1 MPLPPLKINTYKE
14 YSSTPISPQARR
26 IIQQHK
32 LENRFVDIDFPKTS
46 QKITSPTIKNA
57 ALSILDLRDDAKL
70 TYTPQTFKQES
81 KLEKYK

>member
-46 QKITSPTIKNA
+46 RKITSPTIKNA

-70 TYTPQTFKQES
+70 TYTPQNFKQES
-81 KLEKYK
+81 KLENYK